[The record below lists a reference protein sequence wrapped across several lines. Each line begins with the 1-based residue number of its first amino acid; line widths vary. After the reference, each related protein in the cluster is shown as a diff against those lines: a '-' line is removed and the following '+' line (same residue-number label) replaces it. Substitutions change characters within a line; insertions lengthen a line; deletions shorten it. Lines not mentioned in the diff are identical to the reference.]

1 MRLLMRLLGRKSPTR
16 RDAGPMIADS
26 RQAEISAQADR
37 SDATIARSNA
47 ALEIVRELEE
57 RLAGN
62 PAYPTF
68 DRRQR
73 QLATAPHRRR
83 TDR

>member
-1 MRLLMRLLGRKSPTR
+1 MRLLGRKSPTR
-16 RDAGPMIADS
+16 RDAGPMPADS
-26 RQAEISAQADR
+26 RQGEITAQATRHEAAIAR
-37 SDATIARSNA
+37 SDA
-47 ALEIVRELEE
+47 ALAIVRELEE

-68 DRRQR
+68 DRRHR
-73 QLATAPHRRR
+73 QLVPAPHRRR

>member
-1 MRLLMRLLGRKSPTR
+1 MP
-16 RDAGPMIADS
+16 ADS
-26 RQAEISAQADR
+26 RQAEITAQATR
-37 SDATIARSNA
+37 SDATLERSRA

-68 DRRQR
+68 DRRHR
-73 QLATAPHRRR
+73 QLVPAPHRRR